1 MRVSNLQRRALPR
14 GCRRL
19 VGPRTVSG
27 VGASTGGYCRS
38 LLVGVVIPGKALI
51 LVAARER
58 AIRLLVQAALRPA
71 GLRVAQVDRSLPLPE
86 DIADLRPDV
95 IVLED
100 GELSARATHIPVSS
114 DPANRVPVLVMTAV
128 AAPGR
133 SIQLLDA
140 GADDVIGRPF
150 DPIEFAARVR
160 GLIRRRGQ
168 HLQAGTGAVG
178 DALVDLDA
186 RMILRGGTSHSLT
199 RPEWAM
205 LARMMSR
212 RGAIVSRE
220 ELLTAAFGEAAHD
233 DPALLRLTISR
244 LRRKL
249 GFDPWDEGAIRTVQ
263 GIRLRVRSG
272 GGHPGIVVA
281 GVARAAAPRGRRP
294 EPRGGRSRGRL
305 RGWRARTCLAPLG
318 ASRAGVT
325 QLAECQLPRLVPARS
340 TSRALG
346 CPCRVGCVWR
356 AG

>member
-1 MRVSNLQRRALPR
+1 
-14 GCRRL
+14 
-19 VGPRTVSG
+19 
-27 VGASTGGYCRS
+27 
-38 LLVGVVIPGKALI
+38 
-51 LVAARER
+51 
-58 AIRLLVQAALRPA
+58 
-71 GLRVAQVDRSLPLPE
+71 VAQVDRSLPLPE

-263 GIRLRVRSG
+263 GIGYAFDPEGVIPESWSPVSRGPR
-272 GGHPGIVVA
+272 HAVA
-281 GVARAAAPRGRRP
+281 ADRNRAAVAAGAASVDGAP
-294 EPRGGRSRGRL
+294 E
-305 RGWRARTCLAPLG
+305 RASLHWAPHE
-318 ASRAGVT
+318 R
-325 QLAECQLPRLVPARS
+325 E
-340 TSRALG
+340 
-346 CPCRVGCVWR
+346 
-356 AG
+356 